1 MIIFKK
7 RFSKNQDEY
16 REDAAYKKGGKLL
29 IDTKVKSKIRSLG
42 KEIIKDIGKKL
53 LTGKFNL
60 TKVAFPIKCSIPKTA
75 LESIIHGSY
84 YIFKILQFFN
94 KFVI

>member
-1 MIIFKK
+1 MK
-7 RFSKNQDEY
+7 RLDEF
-16 REDAAYKKGGKLL
+16 REEAAYKKGGKLL
-29 IDTKVKSKIRSLG
+29 VDSKVKSKIRSLG

-75 LESIIHGSY
+75 LESIIHGSLL
-84 YIFKILQFFN
+84 YINYLMKNLMKIN
-94 KFVI
+94 YKTC